1 MIQVKSPGSIEVGRK
16 RACAGVSKSSEL
28 LPRRTT
34 LNWDEA
40 PDQFDSRVRPTV
52 RAALLPAA
60 AAQSTDRMWPNSGLG
75 TRPQSSQRP
84 EADCVTGADRPSPVF
99 NPLRNLT
106 FGNGSPSHVQR
117 GIDRKSWRQTP
128 AESVPASECPDQVLR
143 DQGCYSRR
151 EDLPVGVAGTYVLS
165 NGRVLDANRA
175 DASTNN
181 PSAGKA
187 LPLNSV
193 VIAVLIFV
201 CVLGGALAG
210 LAIRGRLPANH
221 QDEQTRDTVKLVMG
235 LVATIAA
242 LVLSLLIASAHSS
255 YDRRE
260 SEVQE
265 LGVHIVQLDQVLAH
279 YGPEADDSRAQLR
292 RIVEA
297 QLLRF
302 WPNDIGDPAAMLA
315 PPDRGLG
322 EKLYDKVAGLAP
334 KSDAQRSAQ
343 DRALQLVTT
352 MRDTR
357 RLLYEQAGGA
367 LSWPF
372 FVVLVFWLVALFVG
386 FGLLAP
392 RNATVVT
399 AFTVGALTVAGAI
412 FLILEMNRP
421 YSGLMQISSAP
432 IRNALAEIG
441 R

>member
-1 MIQVKSPGSIEVGRK
+1 MRGK
-16 RACAGVSKSSEL
+16 A
-28 LPRRTT
+28 PR
-34 LNWDEA
+34 
-40 PDQFDSRVRPTV
+40 PI
-52 RAALLPAA
+52 AA
-60 AAQSTDRMWPNSGLG
+60 AF
-75 TRPQSSQRP
+75 P
-84 EADCVTGADRPSPVF
+84 EADRPTGAERPSPVF

-151 EDLPVGVAGTYVLS
+151 EDFPVGVAGTYVLS

>member
-1 MIQVKSPGSIEVGRK
+1 
-16 RACAGVSKSSEL
+16 
-28 LPRRTT
+28 
-34 LNWDEA
+34 
-40 PDQFDSRVRPTV
+40 
-52 RAALLPAA
+52 
-60 AAQSTDRMWPNSGLG
+60 
-75 TRPQSSQRP
+75 
-84 EADCVTGADRPSPVF
+84 
-99 NPLRNLT
+99 
-106 FGNGSPSHVQR
+106 
-117 GIDRKSWRQTP
+117 
-128 AESVPASECPDQVLR
+128 
-143 DQGCYSRR
+143 
-151 EDLPVGVAGTYVLS
+151 
-165 NGRVLDANRA
+165 
-175 DASTNN
+175 
-181 PSAGKA
+181 
-187 LPLNSV
+187 LNSI

-210 LAIRGRLPANH
+210 LAIRSRLPANH
-221 QDEQTRDTVKLVMG
+221 QDESTRDTVKLVMG
-235 LVATIAA
+235 LIATIAA

-279 YGPEADDSRAQLR
+279 YGPEAYDIRAQLR

-297 QLLRF
+297 ELSRI
-302 WPNDIGDPAAMLA
+302 WPNDVAATEALLA
-315 PPDRGLG
+315 PPEGGAAKD
-322 EKLYDKVAGLAP
+322 LYDKIAGLTP

-386 FGLLAP
+386 YGLLAP

-399 AFTVGALTVAGAI
+399 AFFVGALTVAGATL
-412 FLILEMNRP
+412 LILEMNRP